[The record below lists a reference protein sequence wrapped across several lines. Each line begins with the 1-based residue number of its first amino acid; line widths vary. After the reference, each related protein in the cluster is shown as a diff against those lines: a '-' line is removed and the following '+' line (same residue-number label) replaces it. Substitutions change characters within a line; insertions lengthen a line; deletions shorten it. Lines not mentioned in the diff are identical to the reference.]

1 MYQILLS
8 KQPSAPHITL
18 ISADL
23 SHPVSIR
30 IMGNSAEPDFPGG
43 NVFKKENMLSLQSV
57 GRHQFISGKVT
68 RSDYILVRIE
78 K

>member
-23 SHPVSIR
+23 SHPVSVW
-30 IMGNSAEPDFPGG
+30 IMGNTAEPDFPGG

>member
-23 SHPVSIR
+23 SHPVSVW
-30 IMGNSAEPDFPGG
+30 IMGNTAEPDFPGG
-43 NVFKKENMLSLQSV
+43 NVFKKEYMLPLQSV
-57 GRHQFISGKVT
+57 GRYQFISGKVT
-68 RSDYILVRIE
+68 RRDYILVRIE

>member
-23 SHPVSIR
+23 SHPVSVR
-30 IMGNSAEPDFPGG
+30 IMGNTAEPYFPGG
-43 NVFKKENMLSLQSV
+43 NVFKKEYMLPLQSV
-57 GRHQFISGKVT
+57 GRYQFISGKIT
-68 RSDYILVRIE
+68 RRDYILVRIE